1 MFIALY
7 EDSKP
12 VQMMSINLF
21 EHGDLPPFWITYYI
35 YIYSRLFIL
44 SRVNVHGK
52 LKIFSVYSIKQCI
65 SVIICIGKF
74 SPILRFMIIHRNN
87 VPEYYIKQLL

>member
-7 EDSKP
+7 ADSKP
-12 VQMMSINLF
+12 VQMMSINRL
-21 EHGDLPPFWITYYI
+21 EHGDFPPFWITYI
-35 YIYSRLFIL
+35 YIADCLT

-65 SVIICIGKF
+65 SVIICIEKF